1 MSSKSQSQIF
11 AEEGNNIMM
20 IVRNTSSL
28 PPFWNKSSEFL
39 WTKPRS
45 SALLPENN
53 DSHKGS
59 HRATNGRTHA
69 GEIAEEKDCAD
80 YTIIHF
86 NFFIL
91 SIIAVC
97 ICWIA
102 LDTAIP
108 CPQFWDDCSHFNIHQ
123 GTSTRTVALIRV
135 GLTILKLFVG
145 SSEFVLRLSQWWL

>member
-1 MSSKSQSQIF
+1 
-11 AEEGNNIMM
+11 MM
-20 IVRNTSSL
+20 IVRNTTSL

-97 ICWIA
+97 LILQFRAHSFGMTA
-102 LDTAIP
+102 LTLI
-108 CPQFWDDCSHFNIHQ
+108 F
-123 GTSTRTVALIRV
+123 IRV
-135 GLTILKLFVG
+135 RVHG
-145 SSEFVLRLSQWWL
+145 QWR